1 MKKSIKKTLDKT
13 PLITIAI
20 NSDRNIIYY
29 NNFAKQKF
37 LFLEEG
43 RDINIIIRSTEL
55 NDFIDK
61 SFNEKKDHRIEF
73 QPSNFEDW
81 YFIADL
87 FFLPEGRDSDSSLII
102 MLTDQTMLY
111 NYEKMRTDFVANVS
125 HELRTPLSSIVGY
138 IETIKNDSSLD
149 KDITYKFLD
158 IMENQAWR
166 MTRLV
171 EDLLLLSKYESE
183 DKPLNFKNDNILN
196 LVQSAIDNL
205 NKKIEDKRLKINL
218 EDKFNKGDLEVNSDS
233 IIQVFINILDNAIKY
248 SPLESE
254 ITVRLKEAFLDER
267 LFVQIMFQDQGEG
280 ISKEHLS
287 RLTERFYRIDKDR
300 SRDLGGTGL
309 GLSIV
314 KHIVNRHN
322 GRLIIESTVNEGS
335 IFSVYLP
342 INYTI

>member
-1 MKKSIKKTLDKT
+1 MKKNIKKALDKT
-13 PLITIAI
+13 PLITIVI
-20 NSDRNIIYY
+20 DIDRNVTYY

-43 RDINIIIRSTEL
+43 RDINAVIRSAEL
-55 NDFIDK
+55 NKYIDK
-61 SFNEKKDHRIEF
+61 AFTEKIDYKIEF

-87 FFLPEGRDSDSSLII
+87 VFPPDSDDANKELTI

-111 NYEKMRTDFVANVS
+111 SYEKMRTDFVANVS

-138 IETIKNDSSLD
+138 IETIKNDINLN
-149 KDITYKFLD
+149 KATTHKFLD

-183 DKPLNFKNDNILN
+183 DKPLNFKNDNIFN

-322 GRLIIESTVNEGS
+322 GRLIIESTLTEGS

>member
-1 MKKSIKKTLDKT
+1 MKKNIKKALDKT
-13 PLITIAI
+13 PLITIVI
-20 NSDRNIIYY
+20 DIDRNVTYY

-43 RDINIIIRSTEL
+43 RDINAVIRSAEL
-55 NDFIDK
+55 NKYIDK
-61 SFNEKKDHRIEF
+61 AFTEKIDCKIEF

-87 FFLPEGRDSDSSLII
+87 VFPPDSDDANKELTI

-111 NYEKMRTDFVANVS
+111 SYEKMRTDFVANVS

-138 IETIKNDSSLD
+138 IETIKNDINLN
-149 KDITYKFLD
+149 KATTHKFLD

-183 DKPLNFKNDNILN
+183 DKPLNFKNDNIFN

-322 GRLIIESTVNEGS
+322 GRLIIESTLTEGS